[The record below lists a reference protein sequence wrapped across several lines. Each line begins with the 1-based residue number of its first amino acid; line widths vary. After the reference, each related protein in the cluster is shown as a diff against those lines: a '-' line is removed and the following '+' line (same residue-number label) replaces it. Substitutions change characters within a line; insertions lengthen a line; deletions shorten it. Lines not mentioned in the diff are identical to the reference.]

1 MKFWQSLSFTETDQL
16 VALSKICEEVGFH
29 GALVSDHVF
38 FPEKIDSKYPYS
50 EDGSPP
56 FTGETEWPEPWAAIA
71 AMSTATTRLRFS
83 TAVYLAPLR
92 HPLLVAKAV
101 GTAALLSGG
110 RVALGVGAGWI
121 EEEFTQLGQDFHT
134 RGRRLDEM
142 IEVLKKVWAGGMVEH
157 HGEFTDF
164 DRLQMSPAPREPIP
178 IYVGGVSPGALRRAA
193 RNDGWLGA
201 GCPPAEVPALIE
213 RLRSLRQ
220 ENGLESESF
229 ETIVAVTAPPD
240 VDLFRRL
247 ADTGVTAM
255 ISYPLA
261 FSIGPGSSLDAK
273 RRALER
279 YGDEII
285 ARI

>member
-56 FTGETEWPEPWAAIA
+56 FTAETEWPEPWAAIA

-83 TAVYLAPLR
+83 TAVYLASLR

-101 GTAALLSGG
+101 GTAALLSDG

-164 DRLQMSPAPREPIP
+164 DRLQMSPAPPEPIP
-178 IYVGGVSPGALRRAA
+178 IYVGGVSPAALRRAA

-201 GCPPAEVPALIE
+201 GCHPAEVPALLE
-213 RLRSLRQ
+213 RLRSLRK
-220 ENGLESESF
+220 ENGLESEPF

-247 ADTGVTAM
+247 ADAGATAM
-255 ISYPLA
+255 ISYPWA

-273 RRALER
+273 RQALER
-279 YGDEII
+279 YGNEFI
-285 ARI
+285 ATI

>member
-56 FTGETEWPEPWAAIA
+56 FTAETEWPEPWAAIA
-71 AMSTATTRLRFS
+71 AMSTATTRLRFC

-121 EEEFTQLGQDFHT
+121 EEEFRQLGQDFRT

-178 IYVGGVSPGALRRAA
+178 IYVGGASPGALRRAA
-193 RNDGWLGA
+193 RNDQLEPLKRKTKAEPVPGA
-201 GCPPAEVPALIE
+201 SASTWPGAPIRAVSASIAIAWPNTSSPAP
-213 RLRSLRQ
+213 
-220 ENGLESESF
+220 SEASNF
-229 ETIVAVTAPPD
+229 WVSTHPD
-240 VDLFRRL
+240 
-247 ADTGVTAM
+247 
-255 ISYPLA
+255 
-261 FSIGPGSSLDAK
+261 PGTP
-273 RRALER
+273 
-279 YGDEII
+279 
-285 ARI
+285 